1 MTLEEVMSYR
11 GKIVK
16 VYCTDGRQ
24 YTGKIDCRVEDFDED
39 AEKDG
44 FMLDGIDGKLYGDLP
59 EDVERIEEVK

>member
-44 FMLDGIDGKLYGDLP
+44 FMLDGIDGKL
-59 EDVERIEEVK
+59 